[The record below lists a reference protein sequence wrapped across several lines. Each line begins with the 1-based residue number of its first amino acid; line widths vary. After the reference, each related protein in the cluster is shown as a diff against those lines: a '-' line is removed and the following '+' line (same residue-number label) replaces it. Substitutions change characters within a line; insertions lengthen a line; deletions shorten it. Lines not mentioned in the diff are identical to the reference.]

1 MQILNVGIYA
11 HIDAGKTTLLERIL
25 FESGRIRKPGTVEEG
40 TTESDYLQEEIE
52 RGISI
57 QSTLARVFWPSK
69 KEPKVLF
76 QFLDNPGHLDFQSQT
91 NASLVVADLGIVLI
105 DAFEGLKSQ
114 TLQNVEWLR
123 KRKIPI
129 LFFLNKLDRKG
140 IDITDSLVD
149 LEAVLGKEPILLWKE
164 EGGCTLLQECS
175 SDQSLLPLIEWD
187 DKLSAD
193 YLQNPDNLAV
203 LARDGFSK
211 GFWKGEFVPVL
222 GGAALHGNGVRELLG
237 SLELLSKSFQPEF
250 RPKEE
255 LGIAFKRELHPD
267 LGRIVYILSSKE
279 FPQNQEFWSA
289 SSQGKMDS
297 LYYISTRDIEETSRA
312 FPREIIVIP
321 ELHSIRPGDVL
332 YSSPQKEYRSELQ
345 PIRKQFQ
352 ILLEPETDEHRN
364 SLWSALQTLVWLD
377 EGLEAK
383 TLTETGQIQISGL
396 GELHLE
402 VSLSR
407 LREFF
412 PYTFNVSSIKV
423 ARFELWKKMARQG
436 EFQHTAFDQK
446 ISSGLVHASLVSS
459 NSFSREVRFETKI
472 TETLEEAITSAFYEV
487 VAKGSKGEEILGLDL
502 IVHRYDPPDSLT
514 TDVSSLV
521 KVAVIKGLKDIIPKY
536 TELVG
541 PVSSLEILI
550 PDVSLGDV
558 LGSLSKRNARIQEVI
573 SLGDGKSLVHAKA
586 STENLLGFAGVLR
599 NMTQGRGVLSLDSLF
614 NPEHYYVIT
623 LVDSR

>member
-1 MQILNVGIYA
+1 MQILNVGIFA

-25 FESGRIRKPGTVEEG
+25 YETGRIRRPGTVEEG

-57 QSTLARVFWPSK
+57 QSTLARVFWPNE
-69 KEPKVLF
+69 KETRLLF

-91 NASLVVADLGIVLI
+91 SASLIVVDLGIVLI

-129 LFFLNKLDRKG
+129 LFFLNKLDRIG

-164 EGGCTLLQECS
+164 GEVCSLLKESS
-175 SDQSLLPLIEWD
+175 SDQELLPLLEWD
-187 DKLSAD
+187 EKLSER
-193 YLQNPDNLAV
+193 YLKHPDSLAE
-203 LARDGFSK
+203 LAREGFAK
-211 GFWKGEFVPVL
+211 GFWNEEFFPVF
-222 GGAALHGNGVRELLG
+222 GGAALHGDGVRELLVVM
-237 SLELLSKSFQPEF
+237 ELLSKTFRPGL

-255 LGIAFKRELHPD
+255 LGIVFKRELHPD
-267 LGRIVYILSSKE
+267 LGKIVYIQPMRE
-279 FPQNQEFWSA
+279 FPQKSHFYSA
-289 SSQGKMDS
+289 AGKAQFES
-297 LYYISTRDIEETSRA
+297 FYLLSTREFEETFQAR
-312 FPREIIVIP
+312 PREIVVTTG
-321 ELHSIRPGDVL
+321 LGFLKPGEIL
-332 YSSPQKEYRSELQ
+332 YSTPQNSYKSEL
-345 PIRKQFQ
+345 PSVRKQFQ
-352 ILLEPETDEHRN
+352 ILLEPEAAEHRD
-364 SLWSALQTLVWLD
+364 SLWNSLQTLVWLD
-377 EGLEAK
+377 EGLEIK
-383 TLTETGQIQISGL
+383 ILSETGQIQLSGL

-407 LREFF
+407 LKEFF
-412 PYTFNVSSIKV
+412 PNTFNVSSIKV

-459 NSFSREVRFETKI
+459 NSFTREVRFETKI
-472 TETLEEAITSAFYEV
+472 TETLKEAITSAFYEV
-487 VAKGSKGEEILGLDL
+487 VVKGTKGEEILGLDL
-502 IVHRYDPPDSLT
+502 IVHSYDPPDVSI
-514 TDVSSLV
+514 DVSSLV
-521 KVAVIKGLKDIIPKY
+521 KVAVIKGLKDIIPGN

-541 PVSSLEILI
+541 PVSHLEILI
-550 PDVSLGDV
+550 SDSSLGDV
-558 LGSLSKRNARIQEVI
+558 LGSLSKRSAKIQEVNPI
-573 SLGDGKSLVHAKA
+573 GDGKSLVRASA

-614 NPEHYYVIT
+614 DPEHYYVIT
-623 LVDSR
+623 